1 MSLETRT
8 VGLVEDDRIMGE
20 SIVQRLSLE
29 GVTVKWWQRG
39 KDAVREMSDTKLEAV
54 ICDIRLPDLNGEDV
68 FRAAARSPHVPPFL
82 FITGHGDIDQAVR
95 LMRAGAADYFM
106 KPFEIDDF
114 LVRIGEVMGP
124 SEAAGA
130 NVLGVSPK
138 MKELERLLVRVAK
151 LRSTVLI
158 AGETGSGKEI
168 SARFLHAMSGIEGR
182 PFVAVNCAAIPA
194 DLLESE
200 LLGHEKGAFTGAS
213 QRHLGYAER
222 AGEGALF
229 LDEIGELRPELQAK
243 LLRLIEQKTF
253 FRVGGEKSVP
263 FSGRLIVATNADLP
277 KMVKEGRFREDLYYR
292 INVVSVKIPSLRE
305 RPEDIPWLMD
315 LFFSEF
321 ANRMETPLKGVS
333 SLAEEAALSYD
344 WPGNIRELRNRMERA
359 VGLALGQWVM
369 PGDMF
374 PEHETDAAVGEKQMG
389 SLEDIRSSAEKRH
402 IIRALSAAGGEVG
415 AASRLL
421 GIGRTTLWEK
431 MRRLG
436 LNGNDLDV
444 TL

>member
-1 MSLETRT
+1 MSLETRI

-39 KDAVREMSDTKLEAV
+39 KDAVREMPDTKLEAV

-124 SEAAGA
+124 SEAVGA

-243 LLRLIEQKTF
+243 LLRLIEQKNF
-253 FRVGGEKSVP
+253 FRVGGEKPVP

-277 KMVKEGRFREDLYYR
+277 KMV
-292 INVVSVKIPSLRE
+292 
-305 RPEDIPWLMD
+305 
-315 LFFSEF
+315 
-321 ANRMETPLKGVS
+321 
-333 SLAEEAALSYD
+333 
-344 WPGNIRELRNRMERA
+344 
-359 VGLALGQWVM
+359 
-369 PGDMF
+369 
-374 PEHETDAAVGEKQMG
+374 
-389 SLEDIRSSAEKRH
+389 
-402 IIRALSAAGGEVG
+402 
-415 AASRLL
+415 
-421 GIGRTTLWEK
+421 
-431 MRRLG
+431 
-436 LNGNDLDV
+436 
-444 TL
+444 

>member
-1 MSLETRT
+1 MSLERRM
-8 VGLVEDDRIMGE
+8 VGLVEDDLIMGE
-20 SIVQRLSLE
+20 SIVQRLMIE
-29 GVTVKWWQRG
+29 GATVKWWQRG
-39 KDAVREMSDTKLEAV
+39 KDAVREMPDNALEAV
-54 ICDIRLPDLNGEDV
+54 ICDIRLPDLSGEEV
-68 FRAAARSPHVPPFL
+68 FRAAALSSKVPPFL

-106 KPFEIDDF
+106 KPFELDHF
-114 LVRIGEVMGP
+114 LVRIGDLLGP
-124 SEAAGA
+124 GETPGA

-138 MKELERLLVRVAK
+138 MKDLERLLMRVAK

-158 AGETGSGKEI
+158 SGETGSGKEV
-168 SARFLHAMSGIEGR
+168 SARFLHVTSEAKGL
-182 PFVAVNCAAIPA
+182 PFIAVNCAAIPA

-222 AGEGALF
+222 AAEGILF
-229 LDEIGELRPELQAK
+229 LDEIGELRPELQGK

-253 FRVGGEKSVP
+253 FRVGGEKPVP

-277 KMVKEGRFREDLYYR
+277 KMVKEGRFREDLFYR
-292 INVVSVKIPSLRE
+292 INVVAVKIPSLRE
-305 RPEDIPWLMD
+305 RSEDIPWLMD

-321 ANRMETPLKGVS
+321 ASRMESPLKGFS

-344 WPGNIRELRNRMERA
+344 WPGNIRELRNRIERA
-359 VGLALGQWVM
+359 VGLALGQWIM

-374 PEHETDAAVGEKQMG
+374 PEHGIDVVGGKQLG

-402 IIRALSAAGGEVG
+402 IVRALSATGGEVG
-415 AASRLL
+415 AASRIL
-421 GIGRTTLWEK
+421 GIGRTTLWDK

-436 LNGNDLDV
+436 LHGSNV
-444 TL
+444 EITK